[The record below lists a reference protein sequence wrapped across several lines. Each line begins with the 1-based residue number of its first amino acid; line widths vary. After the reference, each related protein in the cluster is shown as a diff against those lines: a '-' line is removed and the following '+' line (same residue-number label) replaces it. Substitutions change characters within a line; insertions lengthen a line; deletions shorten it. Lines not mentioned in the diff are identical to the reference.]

1 MTQAPELPSRSIE
14 VKSIE
19 IFAPDRH
26 STELLLL
33 YAAPLFPAEISPGF
47 VWIVKLQ
54 PPPTGG
60 GWVVDFLSLV
70 RHWLE
75 IARLPWANVLYDGHR
90 YLIRPSTEIV
100 QSA

>member
-1 MTQAPELPSRSIE
+1 MTQAPELPTRSIG

-19 IFAPDRH
+19 IFTADRH

-47 VWIVKLQ
+47 VWIVKLR

-60 GWVVDFLSLV
+60 GWVIDFLSLV
-70 RHWLE
+70 QRWLE
-75 IARLPWANVLYDGHR
+75 IARLPWANIVYDGRR
-90 YLIRPSTEIV
+90 YLIRRSTEIV

>member
-1 MTQAPELPSRSIE
+1 MTQAPELPSLDAR
-14 VKSIE
+14 VKAIQ

-33 YAAPLFPAEISPGF
+33 YAAPHFPAEISPGF

-60 GWVVDFLSLV
+60 GWVVDFLSIV
-70 RHWLE
+70 RRWLE
-75 IARLPWANVLYDGHR
+75 MARLPWANVLYDGHR
-90 YLIRPSTEIV
+90 YLIRPAPEIV

>member
-1 MTQAPELPSRSIE
+1 MTQAPELLTRSIG

-54 PPPTGG
+54 
-60 GWVVDFLSLV
+60 
-70 RHWLE
+70 RWLE
-75 IARLPWANVLYDGHR
+75 IARLPWANVLYDGRR

>member
-70 RHWLE
+70 RRWLE

>member
-1 MTQAPELPSRSIE
+1 MTQAPELLTRSIG
-14 VKSIE
+14 VKPIE
-19 IFAPDRH
+19 IFAPDRR

-60 GWVVDFLSLV
+60 GWVVELLSLV
-70 RHWLE
+70 QRWLAS
-75 IARLPWANVLYDGHR
+75 ARLPWANVLYDGHR